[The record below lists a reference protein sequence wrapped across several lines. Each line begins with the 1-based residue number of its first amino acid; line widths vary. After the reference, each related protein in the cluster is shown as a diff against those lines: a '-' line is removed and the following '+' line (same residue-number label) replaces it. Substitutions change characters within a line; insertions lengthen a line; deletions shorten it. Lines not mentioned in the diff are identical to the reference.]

1 MKKTFRLLAL
11 LMLVVTMCFAV
22 VSCDGDSTPEN
33 AVITNDFGAKLEGGG
48 FDAGA
53 VLNTEPLAADS
64 AERAN
69 AIEKIVEY
77 GVPLEQK
84 AVAVYDIDATKDGV
98 EVQPNG
104 SVRVTIP
111 APIAEITSYDVFHI
125 SDNGSVE
132 ILNAVTADGKITFE
146 TSSFSTFLVASKL
159 NVGDDVFANAPS
171 YVAPYQTTKLGNAT
185 VNINSMY
192 QNYGNFKVGTDA
204 TEYFTYQTY
213 TNAGEKIT
221 LTAIPNE
228 GYEFVKWTKN
238 GVTVSENA
246 TFEYTVTEGSNQLYA
261 QFKEIS
267 TYLLSVVH
275 DGFFYNRGTNFI
287 NGVGRYGDANIRF
300 KEGESITLGF
310 RPSEG
315 YRYVGLYDNDD
326 NLVTTE
332 STYTFNITA
341 DTRFWVRYEEIPNY
355 LLSVTND
362 GYYYIR
368 GNHKI
373 NGKMYGGETGVRFND
388 GDLVEM
394 EFIPSEGY
402 RYVGLYDD
410 DDNLVT
416 KESKYTFNITAD
428 TRFWVKYEETPTH
441 VLYVVTDGYYYN
453 RGTNFINGVGRTGDF
468 GISFNDGD
476 SITLEFRPSE
486 GYRYVGL
493 YDNDDNLITTESEY
507 TFNITADTRFW
518 VRYEEIPT
526 HVLYVLTDGYYY
538 NRGTNVIKG
547 FGITGDAGTRF
558 NEGESI
564 TLEFR
569 PSEGYRY
576 VGLYDNDDNLI
587 TTESEYTFNITADT
601 TFWVKYEEIPGNVV
615 TVERFGGKINSAMIH
630 MGEKSHTMSLNDEYG
645 IGEAITLSIEI
656 RDDRYKF
663 LGWYDSF
670 GVLVSENETYT
681 FTPDGDTYLF
691 ASVVEKSSI
700 NVTVG
705 VNSNFEGS
713 FVDETTGKQDTYYT
727 FKIYEGKNEF
737 VSAYANK
744 GYRFVG
750 WYVDEECVSTEATID
765 LSTFADGTYVQAT
778 FEIKETEIG
787 TVTGMW
793 VLGENTTFN
802 MNVGWHFEGDFESRT
817 FTATIT
823 VADENVSD
831 INNLYL
837 QCVRFGIN
845 GEKLLQP
852 HYELDIDLGNYDP
865 NVVGVYEVYLTYK
878 ADPSVVIT
886 LVINVISDELY
897 DVQVIAKGGAGEAT
911 IVGGGT
917 SAYVQSGTELTFTQ
931 TPLSDRIFG
940 GWYYLNSDNSLGEF
954 ITYDE
959 ECTVKITSDVKIG
972 ASYYLIDDRFDV
984 NATAQDDLGYIVIEG
999 QVKNTYSAK
1008 AMETVTIAAVANY
1021 GYRFVGW
1028 YVDEELVS
1036 TNATYEYLATADLDI
1051 EAKFE
1056 GEWILF
1062 GAYVDEDGY
1071 TGSGNPQNQF
1081 LVVRT
1086 SPQTGERE
1094 TITVD
1099 HDRVF
1104 SLQYGDVVE
1113 LIAKPMEGYTFV
1125 AFRFDETNGE
1135 FFGHDGY
1142 YKWTVDIAED
1152 NSIIQAFFQPVPAS
1166 E

>member
-1 MKKTFRLLAL
+1 M
-11 LMLVVTMCFAV
+11 
-22 VSCDGDSTPEN
+22 
-33 AVITNDFGAKLEGGG
+33 
-48 FDAGA
+48 
-53 VLNTEPLAADS
+53 
-64 AERAN
+64 
-69 AIEKIVEY
+69 
-77 GVPLEQK
+77 
-84 AVAVYDIDATKDGV
+84 
-98 EVQPNG
+98 
-104 SVRVTIP
+104 
-111 APIAEITSYDVFHI
+111 
-125 SDNGSVE
+125 
-132 ILNAVTADGKITFE
+132 
-146 TSSFSTFLVASKL
+146 
-159 NVGDDVFANAPS
+159 
-171 YVAPYQTTKLGNAT
+171 
-185 VNINSMY
+185 
-192 QNYGNFKVGTDA
+192 
-204 TEYFTYQTY
+204 
-213 TNAGEKIT
+213 
-221 LTAIPNE
+221 
-228 GYEFVKWTKN
+228 
-238 GVTVSENA
+238 
-246 TFEYTVTEGSNQLYA
+246 
-261 QFKEIS
+261 
-267 TYLLSVVH
+267 
-275 DGFFYNRGTNFI
+275 
-287 NGVGRYGDANIRF
+287 
-300 KEGESITLGF
+300 
-310 RPSEG
+310 
-315 YRYVGLYDNDD
+315 
-326 NLVTTE
+326 
-332 STYTFNITA
+332 
-341 DTRFWVRYEEIPNY
+341 
-355 LLSVTND
+355 
-362 GYYYIR
+362 
-368 GNHKI
+368 
-373 NGKMYGGETGVRFND
+373 
-388 GDLVEM
+388 
-394 EFIPSEGY
+394 
-402 RYVGLYDD
+402 
-410 DDNLVT
+410 
-416 KESKYTFNITAD
+416 
-428 TRFWVKYEETPTH
+428 
-441 VLYVVTDGYYYN
+441 LYVVTDGYYYT
-453 RGTNFINGVGRTGDF
+453 RGTNFINGVGRTGDT

-507 TFNITADTRFW
+507 TFNITADTRYW

-526 HVLYVLTDGYYY
+526 YLLTVVHDGFFY
-538 NRGTNVIKG
+538 NRGTNFINGVG
-547 FGITGDAGTRF
+547 RYGDANIRF

-569 PSEGYRY
+569 PAEGYRY

-587 TTESEYTFNITADT
+587 TTESEYTFNITANT
-601 TFWVKYEEIPGNVV
+601 TYWVKYEEIPGNVV
-615 TVERFGGKINSAMIH
+615 TVERFGGNINSAMIH
-630 MGEKSHTMSLNDEYG
+630 MGEKSHTMSLNDRYD
-645 IGEAITLSIEI
+645 IGEAITLSIDI

-713 FVDETTGKQDTYYT
+713 FVGETAGKEETYCT

-744 GYRFVG
+744 GYKFIG
-750 WYVDEECVSTEATID
+750 WYVNEECVSTEATID

-778 FEIKETEIG
+778 FEIKENEVG
-787 TVTGMW
+787 TVTNMW
-793 VLGENTTFN
+793 VLGENIKYN
-802 MNVGWHFEGDFESRT
+802 QNVGWHFEGDFESRT

-831 INNLYL
+831 INKLYL

-897 DVQVIAKGGAGEAT
+897 DVQVIAKGAGGEAT

-931 TPLSDRIFG
+931 TPFSDRIFG

-959 ECTVKITSDVKIG
+959 ECTIKITSDVKIG
-972 ASYYLIDDRFDV
+972 ARYYSIDDRFDV
-984 NATAQDDLGYIVIEG
+984 NATAQDDRGYIVING
-999 QVKNTYSAK
+999 QVKNTYSAE

-1036 TNATYEYLATADLDI
+1036 TNATYEYLATAGLDI
-1051 EAKFE
+1051 EARFE

-1071 TGSGNPQNQF
+1071 TGSGSPQNQF
-1081 LVVRT
+1081 LIVRT

-1094 TITVD
+1094 TIAVD

-1113 LIAKPMEGYTFV
+1113 FIAKPMEGYTFV